1 MLWLPGGTKQYH
13 KNSQLEWLV
22 GNHSKI
28 RISCYKIILVI
39 SAVIFSG
46 IHDTGHSH
54 F

>member
-1 MLWLPGGTKQYH
+1 MLLAGGTKQND
-13 KNSQLEWLV
+13 KQSQIEWLV

-28 RISCYKIILVI
+28 RISLYKIVLVT

-46 IHDTGHSH
+46 IHDKGHSH

>member
-1 MLWLPGGTKQYH
+1 MLWLAGGTKQND
-13 KNSQLEWLV
+13 KQSQLEWLV
-22 GNHSKI
+22 GNHYKI
-28 RISCYKIILVI
+28 RISLYKVSLVI